1 MVGERLNYIDQ
12 AKGIAIILVV
22 VGHLVQ
28 WNFTGESCKVIF
40 DYIYSFNMP
49 LFFFISGFLAYK
61 SRFKIESVTLIPLF
75 KKRFIG
81 LALPFFSWGLFVFP
95 IVISGN
101 SNFKELLSEWGRN
114 LMFPEYGYWF
124 LIVLFCMHVYYV
136 VACLLSNFIKRV
148 IKYRFFVKYSDELFF
163 AIILICIWLL
173 SHFLCPSRYFSSRYL
188 IMFFMGCLFYKYNMV
203 QRIPKYG
210 VGIMVIIFVL
220 LAPLWHF
227 NGSESNIALSTIISL
242 LVSPALLCILSYSKP
257 KMNRISYCGTNSLE
271 IYIIHMLFIRIL
283 SVAVHINI
291 NSLFLM
297 ILLFIVGY
305 ILSYISIVIANIFKT
320 IPYCSILLFGKK

>member
-163 AIILICIWLL
+163 AIILIC
-173 SHFLCPSRYFSSRYL
+173 
-188 IMFFMGCLFYKYNMV
+188 
-203 QRIPKYG
+203 
-210 VGIMVIIFVL
+210 
-220 LAPLWHF
+220 
-227 NGSESNIALSTIISL
+227 T
-242 LVSPALLCILSYSKP
+242 
-257 KMNRISYCGTNSLE
+257 
-271 IYIIHMLFIRIL
+271 
-283 SVAVHINI
+283 
-291 NSLFLM
+291 
-297 ILLFIVGY
+297 
-305 ILSYISIVIANIFKT
+305 
-320 IPYCSILLFGKK
+320 